1 MRQIFGGMRDT
12 PLFTDGMRDK
22 AKFFCGMRD
31 GGLPLRGP
39 LKNYVAANYQR
50 NEILDYMMRDFEQY
64 AWSMRTLD
72 NRLRHFDINYIDRTV
87 QVGEVRAAVLNEIE
101 GPGRLLGYRAMHKK
115 LRLRYGLN
123 TPRNRVYDVM
133 TDVDPEGLEN
143 RRPGAKTKKKGSFH
157 SPGPN
162 WV

>member
-1 MRQIFGGMRDT
+1 
-12 PLFTDGMRDK
+12 
-22 AKFFCGMRD
+22 
-31 GGLPLRGP
+31 
-39 LKNYVAANYQR
+39 
-50 NEILDYMMRDFEQY
+50 
-64 AWSMRTLD
+64 
-72 NRLRHFDINYIDRTV
+72 
-87 QVGEVRAAVLNEIE
+87 VRAAVLNEIE

-162 WV
+162 WVYTFKWKCSISFFMDANKGVKLTERSRKKYSPHRRFLFYFYIAKSLVFHLFISIISYISSIFVNWYRLQKQNGRKIRFVKKT